1 MLLVVDK
8 AGKKTRDSMM
18 VRDATMGCVPGQQEL
33 GGQRVGAD
41 LGEKQ
46 TWLSNVAASRD
57 ALKADQSPAPG
68 PRLPATLVLQFSSFR
83 LV

>member
-18 VRDATMGCVPGQQEL
+18 VRDVTMGCVPGQQEL
-33 GGQRVGAD
+33 GGQRVCAD

-46 TWLSNVAASRD
+46 T
-57 ALKADQSPAPG
+57 
-68 PRLPATLVLQFSSFR
+68 
-83 LV
+83 